1 MWKPK
6 RLFSQNFED
15 LYLYRLFSGID
26 KGFYI
31 DVGAWHPTQD
41 SVTAIFYAQGWRGIN
56 IEPVKEIFAILQE
69 HRTEDINLCLA
80 VVGSPET
87 ASVLM
92 HVVGDDPCQWGH
104 HSVSSL
110 LPGEQA
116 SVPESSPP
124 ISPRLVPASTLREV
138 IDKYAML
145 QPISFLKLD
154 IEGSE
159 YQALLGLDLSTL
171 REESRPQV
179 IVVEATLPGNR
190 LSSPCRQLCKDNLEE
205 NGYRY
210 LFFDGLNDYYCDA
223 PMYGAFVPLMLPPN
237 IFDSPS
243 VCASTMF
250 GALSDKDADYA
261 KYLYARNRISEL
273 ESQLSSQTVLLEKAE
288 LVNAQLAGRSVRLQS
303 DLDCLFEERIAIAKR
318 VKTIRQ
324 VKQSDL
330 SSPVSFNERSLGSS
344 LPLRR
349 EIPDRTG
356 IKDLDAP
363 FKLAVYIHIPK
374 CSGTSMLLPYLN
386 NAEGMVRWL
395 GVNASLV
402 DLQQGI
408 SKDYPH
414 SSALY
419 CGHFFLKDIEAHRD
433 MFPDCHVKYFA
444 HIRDPMERAISYYN
458 YIARMDDHPQ
468 RSLVTDFATDLQS
481 WFGEMLLDQSQV
493 KFISPTAAL
502 DLGAGSELFA
512 CLRSGVLRL
521 FDSHNIVGCASEIN
535 LHTGI
540 SIPRH
545 AHSLM
550 HNKDLSADSG
560 AGLSGI
566 SNLSSLSLL
575 REICQIDIEFW
586 DSLILHGFL
595 S

>member
-31 DVGAWHPTQD
+31 DVGAWHPNQD

-56 IEPVKEIFAILQE
+56 IEPVKEIFAILRE

-80 VVGSPET
+80 VVSSPET

-116 SVPESSPP
+116 SVPECSPP
-124 ISPRLVPASTLREV
+124 ISPRFVPASTLREV
-138 IDKYAML
+138 IEKYAML
-145 QPISFLKLD
+145 QPINFLKLD

-190 LSSPCRQLCKDNLEE
+190 LSSPCRQQCNDYLED
-205 NGYRY
+205 NGYRH

-223 PMYGAFVPLMLPPN
+223 PMYSAFVPLMLPPN
-237 IFDSPS
+237 VFDSPS
-243 VCASTMF
+243 VIASTMF

-261 KYLYARNRISEL
+261 SYLAASNRISEL
-273 ESQLSSQTVLLEKAE
+273 ESQLGLQTMLLEKAE
-288 LVNAQLAGRSVRLQS
+288 LANAQLTGRLVKLQAN
-303 DLDCLFEERIAIAKR
+303 LDCLVEERISIAKR

-330 SSPVSFNERSLGSS
+330 SSPLFFNEHSSGSS

-349 EIPDRTG
+349 GILDHTG
-356 IKDLDAP
+356 NKDLDAP

-374 CSGTSMLLPYLN
+374 CSGTSLLVPYLSN
-386 NAEGMVRWL
+386 FEGMVRWL

-408 SKDYPH
+408 PKDYPH

-419 CGHFFLKDIEAHRD
+419 CGHFFLRDIDAHRD
-433 MFPDCHVKYFA
+433 MFPGCDVKYFA
-444 HIRDPMERAISYYN
+444 HLRDPMERAISYYN
-458 YIARMDDHPQ
+458 YIARMDDHPEHN
-468 RSLVTDFATDLQS
+468 LVTDFSSDLQS
-481 WFGEMLLDQSQV
+481 WFGEMLQGQSQV
-493 KFISPTAAL
+493 QFLSPTPAL
-502 DLGAGSELFA
+502 GLGGGSELFA
-512 CLRSGVLRL
+512 CLRSKVLRL
-521 FDSHNIVGCASEIN
+521 FDSHNVVGCASEIN

-540 SIPRH
+540 SLPRS
-545 AHSLM
+545 AHSVM
-550 HNKDLSADSG
+550 YNKDHG
-560 AGLSGI
+560 AEPGGGLSGV

-586 DSLILHGFL
+586 DSVLSHGIL